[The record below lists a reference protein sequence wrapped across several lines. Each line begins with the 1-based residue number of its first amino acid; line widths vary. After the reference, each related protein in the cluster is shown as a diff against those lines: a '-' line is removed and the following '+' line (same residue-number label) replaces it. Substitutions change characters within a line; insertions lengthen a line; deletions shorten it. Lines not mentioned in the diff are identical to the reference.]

1 VAAYDTGMSDSE
13 ADESTLE
20 PVYRTLGKPFRARA
34 DAEMDAIGWT
44 IFLGMLILLVPL
56 LPFLL
61 LVWVL
66 TKLLDA
72 VSPSGD

>member
-1 VAAYDTGMSDSE
+1 MSDAESA

-44 IFLGMLILLVPL
+44 IFLGMIILFVPL
-56 LPFLL
+56 LPFIL
-61 LVWVL
+61 LVWVI
-66 TKLLDA
+66 TKVLDA
-72 VSPSGD
+72 VAPTRE

>member
-1 VAAYDTGMSDSE
+1 MSDAESA

-44 IFLGMLILLVPL
+44 IFLGMIILFVPL
-56 LPFLL
+56 LPFIL
-61 LVWVL
+61 LVWVI
-66 TKLLDA
+66 TKVLDA
-72 VSPSGD
+72 VAPTEE

>member
-1 VAAYDTGMSDSE
+1 MSDADAD

-44 IFLGMLILLVPL
+44 MFLGMLILFVPL
-56 LPFLL
+56 LPIIILI
-61 LVWVL
+61 WAI
-66 TKLLDA
+66 TKILDT
-72 VSPSGD
+72 VTPDTE

>member
-1 VAAYDTGMSDSE
+1 MSDAESA

-44 IFLGMLILLVPL
+44 IFLGMVILFVPL
-56 LPFLL
+56 LPFILL
-61 LVWVL
+61 IWVI
-66 TKLLDA
+66 TKVLDA
-72 VSPSGD
+72 VAPTRE